1 MRSNI
6 IMSTRI
12 LQQCSFL
19 TPRSRNLDTEIAP
32 LAKMRVLCARMLLCL
47 ASCSGLRLDAWS
59 QLPDGRVTGTLGDRT
74 VWLNLASRSRAAAA
88 GAHAGEVCRG

>member
-1 MRSNI
+1 MLLFNSPQPKLGHRNR
-6 IMSTRI
+6 T
-12 LQQCSFL
+12 
-19 TPRSRNLDTEIAP
+19 SR
-32 LAKMRVLCARMLLCL
+32 KMRGLCARMMLCL

-59 QLPDGRVTGTLGDRT
+59 RLPDGRVTGTLGDRT